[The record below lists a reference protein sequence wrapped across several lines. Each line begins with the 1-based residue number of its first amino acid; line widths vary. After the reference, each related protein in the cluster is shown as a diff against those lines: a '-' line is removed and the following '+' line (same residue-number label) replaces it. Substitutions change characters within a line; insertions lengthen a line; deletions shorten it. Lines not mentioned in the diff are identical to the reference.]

1 MNRLRILVADDH
13 PVFRLGLCSL
23 LSSHEGWEIC
33 GEAADGRQAVEK
45 CKGLKPDLLILD
57 ICLPY
62 LNGVDAARQILNNNP
77 AQKILVV
84 TDVNSEQVVQ
94 DCLAAGVRGWIFK
107 SDAIKDLTL
116 AVEELLGNKPA
127 FSKQVSDLIIEG
139 YLRRHNGTSA
149 VPGVSRLTSRER
161 EVLQLLSE
169 GRTNKEI
176 STTLNVAVKTIETH
190 RSHMMSKLKLHSVAQ
205 LVMYAVR
212 NDIIHVSPPA
222 VLRFPNPRADEGPVL
237 LRNVH

>member
-1 MNRLRILVADDH
+1 MNTLRILVADDH

-33 GEAADGRQAVEK
+33 GEAADGRETVEK
-45 CKGLKPDLLILD
+45 CERLKPDLLILD
-57 ICLPY
+57 ICLPH
-62 LNGVDAARQILNNNP
+62 LNGVDAARRILRNNP

-107 SDAIKDLTL
+107 SDAINDLTL
-116 AVEELLGNKPA
+116 AVEELLRNKPA
-127 FSKQVSDLIIEG
+127 FSKRVSDLIMEG
-139 YLRRHNGTSA
+139 YLRRHNGASA
-149 VPGVSRLTSRER
+149 VPEVSRLTSRER

-190 RSHMMSKLKLHSVAQ
+190 RSHMMSKLKLHSVAE

-212 NDIIHVSPPA
+212 NDIIHASPPA

>member
-33 GEAADGRQAVEK
+33 GEAGDGRQAVEK

-57 ICLPY
+57 ICLPH

-116 AVEELLGNKPA
+116 AVEELLRNKPA
-127 FSKQVSDLIIEG
+127 FSKQVSDLIMEG
-139 YLRRHNGTSA
+139 YLQRHNGASA
-149 VPGVSRLTSRER
+149 VPEVSRLTSRER

-190 RSHMMSKLKLHSVAQ
+190 RSHMMSKLKLHSVAE

-212 NDIIHVSPPA
+212 NDIIHASPRA
-222 VLRFPNPRADEGPVL
+222 ALRFPNPRAEGPVL
-237 LRNVH
+237 LRSVH